1 MNVRIFVDIIL
12 CIIHVFLKR
21 TNFNIFVEI
30 SVSMMREK
38 VISSMMAVVKG
49 PEINLKMIAGE

>member
-1 MNVRIFVDIIL
+1 MNVRIFVDI

-30 SVSMMREK
+30 PVSMMREK

-49 PEINLKMIAGE
+49 PEISLKMIAGE